1 MYSLLATEED
11 ADRWLSI
18 VTAHSNWCELTLQSM
33 GHREVFAHVGR
44 NVTVHAPNGQ
54 NVPILVTG
62 TFGGND
68 FIHSLLGMLCGVVSC
83 LAVTNKII
91 SALKARPAII

>member
-1 MYSLLATEED
+1 MFHPV
-11 ADRWLSI
+11 

-62 TFGGND
+62 TFGGSD
-68 FIHSLLGMLCGVVSC
+68 FIHSLLG
-83 LAVTNKII
+83 K
-91 SALKARPAII
+91 SAFGFHPAAPRRLTECPPCRFVHQVKPEIT

>member
-1 MYSLLATEED
+1 MLNIPLP
-11 ADRWLSI
+11 I
-18 VTAHSNWCELTLQSM
+18 VTAHSNWCELALQSM

-68 FIHSLLGMLCGVVSC
+68 FIHSLLGTC
-83 LAVTNKII
+83 LIWLRRGPCNN
-91 SALKARPAII
+91 R

>member
-1 MYSLLATEED
+1 MHRSCTRLKTVCWPRHSSRNHDLGM
-11 ADRWLSI
+11 LIIPSPI
-18 VTAHSNWCELTLQSM
+18 VTAHSNWCELALQSM

-68 FIHSLLGMLCGVVSC
+68 FIHSLLGTC
-83 LAVTNKII
+83 LIW
-91 SALKARPAII
+91 LG